1 MVDDGAE
8 RAGISGRGLGR
19 ERTDLAWNRSGL
31 AVLVTVVIVLRR
43 LWPLHGDRGVVA
55 LALIA
60 GGAGVWAAG
69 MRISRRLDDPAMPRT
84 MTESA
89 GRLMTIGT
97 LALALAGLIVAVV

>member
-8 RAGISGRGLGR
+8 PARIGGLGR

-69 MRISRRLDDPAMPRT
+69 MRISRRLGDPATPRT

>member
-8 RAGISGRGLGR
+8 RARMSGRGLGR

-43 LWPLHGDRGVVA
+43 LWPLHGDRGVAA

-60 GGAGVWAAG
+60 GGAVVWAAG
-69 MRISRRLDDPAMPRT
+69 MRISRHVGDPGTPHM
-84 MTESA
+84 MSESA

-97 LALALAGLIVAVV
+97 LALAVAGFIVAIL